1 MRAIACSYCIVR
13 FRRFF
18 SYRKGVR
25 VREGQSGRS
34 HGGDDVLGAGVSA
47 SGYDAWL
54 RRDVELSAR
63 IEAIH
68 RDSRGTRG
76 VDRRK
81 WKKTTAPDLVR
92 RDFSAL
98 AADELWVADATCVPT
113 LAGFL
118 FFAVVVDVYSRRG
131 VIHHSDRGSQFT
143 SIAFGNRCRDA
154 GVRLSMGSTGDCY
167 DNALCEFLRHVGV
180 RIDRSRDVPHAARGR
195 VGDLR
200 FHRGVLQQQAPPLAH
215 RLPEPGGVRAPGR
228 LGPHAG
234 GGVNVAPADPREL
247 WSAARRPG
255 RVGAHHWRRSVS
267 GNRPDQGRRDRKVY
281 LFK

>member
-1 MRAIACSYCIVR
+1 MEEDDGGRTWCGATFRLWRRTSCGWRMRPA
-13 FRRFF
+13 FRRWRGFC
-18 SYRKGVR
+18 SSRWSNAPIGWAR
-25 VREGQSGRS
+25 NCIPPRA
-34 HGGDDVLGAGVSA
+34 GGA
-47 SGYDAWL
+47 
-54 RRDVELSAR
+54 RR
-63 IEAIH
+63 
-68 RDSRGTRG
+68 
-76 VDRRK
+76 RR
-81 WKKTTAPDLVR
+81 A
-92 RDFSAL
+92 
-98 AADELWVADATCVPT
+98 
-113 LAGFL
+113 
-118 FFAVVVDVYSRRG
+118 

-167 DNALCEFLRHVGV
+167 DNALCESFLRHAGV

-255 RVGAHHWRRSVS
+255 RVGRPALLRPHQTASLRIGEPPRSRAA
-267 GNRPDQGRRDRKVY
+267 GPQGLICSSDKLSTEAGQVH
-281 LFK
+281 F